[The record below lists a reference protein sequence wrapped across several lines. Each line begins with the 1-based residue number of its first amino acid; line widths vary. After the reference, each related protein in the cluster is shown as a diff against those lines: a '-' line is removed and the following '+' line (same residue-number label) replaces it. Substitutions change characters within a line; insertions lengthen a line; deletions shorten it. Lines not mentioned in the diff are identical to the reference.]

1 MQSLQKFNIKN
12 NSILTNEE
20 QKTLH
25 LLYQP
30 LIGVGALN
38 LYNTFYFLNQNFT
51 LILNYNHQFLFD
63 LLNIDEFLFIQ
74 YKEKLEAVNIL
85 QTFQNSKQEKIYF
98 LQPPLNYIDF
108 FKDPIFNQY
117 LFSEIGENLYAQ
129 LINLFNNDKNKIS
142 LDNYENI
149 SKNFSDIYRFQEIN
163 LPKTINNNLKHLKNN
178 KSFVSLQK
186 HFDYKL
192 FIEKLPQR
200 FKQPFLLE
208 FKSIEYIT
216 KLSFVYDINPE
227 KMATLYQDIFRN
239 NYDENIDLNNLK
251 ITLNRKYFKKN
262 IILKNVK
269 NINNEENEM
278 ILYLKNTNPNRIIQN
293 FTTNHNI
300 YADLCDITFKLM
312 AQTETDIG
320 VINALLMYVLKLKTN
335 TNKSFVPNFNY
346 FKTILNSWT
355 KKGIISAETAFDFLI
370 EEKEFQND
378 KPYKKNRPKWL
389 DEVKEELGFNN

>member
-12 NSILTNEE
+12 NSILTNED

-30 LIGVGALN
+30 LIGVGALS

-85 QTFQNSKQEKIYF
+85 QTFRNSKQEKIYF
-98 LQPPLNYIDF
+98 LQPPLNYVDF

-117 LFSEIGENLYAQ
+117 LFSEIGEKLYAQ
-129 LINLFNNDKNKIS
+129 LINLFNNDKNTIS

-192 FIEKLPQR
+192 FIDKLPQR

-300 YADLCDITFKLM
+300 YTDLCDITFKLM

-335 TNKSFVPNFNY
+335 TNKSFIPNFNY

-370 EEKEFQND
+370 EEKEFQNN

>member
-30 LIGVGALN
+30 LIGLGALS
-38 LYNTFYFLNQNFT
+38 LYNTFYFLNQNFILT
-51 LILNYNHQFLFD
+51 LNYNHQFLFD
-63 LLNIDEFLFIQ
+63 LLNIDESLFIQ

-85 QTFQNSKQEKIYF
+85 QTFRNSKQEKIYF
-98 LQPPLNYIDF
+98 LQPPLNYVDF
-108 FKDPIFNQY
+108 FKDPIFSQY
-117 LFSEIGENLYAQ
+117 LFSEIGENLYFQ
-129 LINLFNNDKNKIS
+129 LRNLFNNDKNKIS

-163 LPKTINNNLKHLKNN
+163 LPKTINNNLKHFKNN

-192 FIEKLPQR
+192 FIDKLPQR

-208 FKSIEYIT
+208 CKSIEYIT

-251 ITLNRKYFKKN
+251 IMLNRKYFKKN

-312 AQTETDIG
+312 VQTETDIG
-320 VINALLMYVLKLKTN
+320 VINALLMYVLKIKKN

-378 KPYKKNRPKWL
+378 KPCKKNRPKWL